1 MSVLALFGGKKTV
14 TLDYKKEATLP
25 ICREAGIKEVN
36 RLMEIG
42 ETSQSDVVTKFA
54 SRFAAYSDASY
65 ALCTSNG
72 TAALH
77 SALFAVGVG
86 PGDEVIVP
94 SYTFWASVTP
104 IIASHAIPVFC
115 DVDKET
121 FCLDPSEI
129 LKHITPRTKAIMVV
143 HVWGNPCAMASIMEI
158 AKKYSLKVI
167 EDCSHAH
174 GASYHDK
181 KVGVWGD
188 VGCFS
193 LQGTKTLPGGEG
205 GILVTNNEE
214 YYERAVALG
223 HYDVIPT
230 LDASSSYRKYAL
242 TAMGYKY
249 RIHPFAAALANA
261 ALDDLDEVSVV
272 RERNARKLNEGIK
285 DIPFITTQGEYSH
298 TKRVFSYHYGRYI
311 PTSEH
316 IKEPYAL
323 LKALSSEGVSCG
335 YCGYGRLHSAPL
347 FLEGGPFGDCKSPS
361 RSLPV
366 TELLAHTTFLVAPRF
381 EKECDPLINQY
392 IDAYHKVAE
401 NIDEVLHYAKEN
413 TFEKELSAL
422 SGRSIAKL

>member
-1 MSVLALFGGKKTV
+1 MSKLALFGGKKTV
-14 TLDYKKEATLP
+14 TLDYRKEATLP
-25 ICREAGIKEVN
+25 ICTEAGIKEVN

-42 ETSQSDVVTKFA
+42 ETSQSPVVTRFA
-54 SRFAAYSDASY
+54 SRFASYAGASY

-86 PGDEVIVP
+86 PKDEVIVP

-129 LKHITPRTKAIMVV
+129 VKHITARTKAIMVV
-143 HVWGNPCAMASIMEI
+143 HVWGNPCAMDSIMDI
-158 AKKYSLKVI
+158 AKKYHLKVI

-174 GASYHDK
+174 GASYHDV
-181 KVGVWGD
+181 KVGVIGD

-214 YYERAVALG
+214 YYDRAVALG

-230 LDASSSYRKYAL
+230 LKDSSPYRKYAL
-242 TAMGYKY
+242 TGMGYKY

-261 ALDDLDEVSVV
+261 ALDHLDEVSAI
-272 RERNARKLNEGIK
+272 RESNARTLNQGIS
-285 DIPFITTQGEYSH
+285 DIPFLKPQGEYSN
-298 TKRVFSYHYGRYI
+298 TKRVFSYHYGSYI
-311 PTSEH
+311 PTTEH

-335 YCGYGRLHSAPL
+335 YCGYGRLHTAPL
-347 FLEGGPFGDCKSPS
+347 FVEGGPFGDCKKDGE
-361 RSLPV
+361 SLKV
-366 TELLAHTTFLVAPRF
+366 TELLAHTTFLVAPRL
-381 EKECDPLINQY
+381 EKSCDALINQY
-392 IDAYHKVAE
+392 VDAYHKVAE
-401 NIDEVLHYAKEN
+401 HIDEVLTYAREQS
-413 TFEKELSAL
+413 FEKELAEL

>member
-1 MSVLALFGGKKTV
+1 MSTLALFGGEKTV
-14 TLDYKKEATLP
+14 TLDYKKEATIP
-25 ICREAGIKEVN
+25 ICRENGIKEVN

-42 ETSQSDVVTKFA
+42 ETSQSPVTVKFA
-54 SRFAAYSDASY
+54 NRFATYTGATY

-72 TAALH
+72 TSALH
-77 SALFAVGVG
+77 SALFAVGVE

-115 DVDKET
+115 DVDEGT
-121 FCLDPSEI
+121 FCIDPHEI
-129 LKHITPRTKAIMVV
+129 LAHITPKTKAIMVV
-143 HVWGNPCAMASIMEI
+143 HVWGNPCDMDSIMEI
-158 AKKYSLKVI
+158 AQKYDLKVI

-174 GASYHDK
+174 GASYHGIK
-181 KVGVWGD
+181 TGIWGD

-230 LDASSSYRKYAL
+230 LNSSSPYRKYAL
-242 TAMGYKY
+242 TGMGYKY

-261 ALDDLDEVSVV
+261 ALDDLDEISAI
-272 RERNARKLNEGIK
+272 REQNARKLNNGL
-285 DIPFITTQGEYSH
+285 DGIPFLTPQGEYKD

-311 PTSEH
+311 PTFEH

-335 YCGYGRLHSAPL
+335 YCGYGRLHTAPL
-347 FLEGGPFGDCKSPS
+347 FLEGGPFGDCKKNSEG
-361 RSLPV
+361 LKV
-366 TELLAHTTFLVAPRF
+366 TELLAHTTFLIAPRF
-381 EKECDPLINQY
+381 EKPCDALINQY
-392 IDAYHKVAE
+392 IDAYHKVAD
-401 NIDEVLHYAKEN
+401 NIGEILAYARKN
-413 TFEKELSAL
+413 TFEKELSEL

>member
-14 TLDYKKEATLP
+14 TLDYTKEATVP

-42 ETSQSDVVTKFA
+42 ETSQSSVVTHFA
-54 SRFAAYSDASY
+54 SRFAAYSHASY

-104 IIASHAIPVFC
+104 IIASHATPVFC

-121 FCLDPSEI
+121 FCIDPNEI
-129 LKHITPRTKAIMVV
+129 ISLITPRTKAIMVV
-143 HVWGNPCAMASIMEI
+143 HVWGNPCEMSSIMEI
-158 AKKYSLKVI
+158 AKKYHLKVI
-167 EDCSHAH
+167 EDSSHAH

-223 HYDVIPT
+223 HYDVIGT
-230 LDASSSYRKYAL
+230 LDASSVYQKYAL

-261 ALDDLDEVSVV
+261 ALDDLDDDSMV
-272 RERNARKLNEGIK
+272 REANGRKLNEGIK
-285 DIPFITTQGEYSH
+285 DIPFLTPQGEYAD

-311 PTSEH
+311 PTLEH
-316 IKEPYAL
+316 IREPYAL
-323 LKALSSEGVSCG
+323 LKALSSEGVLCG
-335 YCGYGRLHSAPL
+335 YCGYGRLHTAPL
-347 FLEGGPFGDCKSPS
+347 FIEGGPFGDCKRALTP
-361 RSLPV
+361 LKV

-392 IDAYHKVAE
+392 IDAYHKVAD
-401 NIDEVLHYAKEN
+401 NIEEVLSFAKEN

-422 SGRSIAKL
+422 SGRSIASL